1 MSENAGD
8 PVVVGVDGSAS
19 ARSAVRLAAREA
31 AARDRQLRVVHAFI
45 WPLLHAPVATL
56 PQGPPG
62 GGLRQQADRILAEA
76 VAEAEEEVPGLAVE
90 GLVMDGTAAAVLL
103 HEARR
108 AALIVLGTR
117 GLGGF
122 SGLVIGSTA
131 VQLAEYASCPVLVAR
146 GEERLAGPIVVG
158 VDGSELSDLAIGFA
172 IDEAARRRTDA
183 LAVHAYLHPVSIEP
197 GDVVPLVYEEES
209 LKGEEERLLAE
220 SLAGWR
226 ERYPDVPV
234 RRKVVRGSAGRVL
247 VEESKA
253 AQLVVVGARGRG
265 GFAGL
270 LLGSVSH
277 GVLHHAHCPVAV
289 VRHRDS
295 RGDSWTETVSS

>member
-1 MSENAGD
+1 MSEKAGD

-19 ARSAVRLAAREA
+19 ALHAVGLAARA
-31 AARDRQLRVVHAFI
+31 AVARHRPVRVVHAFI
-45 WPLLHAPVATL
+45 WPLLHAPV
-56 PQGPPG
+56 GPPPVG
-62 GGLRQQADRILAEA
+62 PADGGLRHQAERILAEA
-76 VAEAEEEVPGLAVE
+76 VAEAEKQAPGLSVQGIVA
-90 GLVMDGTAAAVLL
+90 DGTAAAVLL

-122 SGLVIGSTA
+122 GGLVIGSTA
-131 VQLAEYASCPVLVAR
+131 VQVAEYATCPVLVAR
-146 GEERLAGPIVVG
+146 GEERTSGPIVVG
-158 VDGSELSDLAIGFA
+158 VDGSDLSDLAIGFA
-172 IDEAARRRTDA
+172 IDEAARREA
-183 LAVHAYLHPVSIEP
+183 EVLAVHAYLQPAAIEP
-197 GDVVPLVYEEES
+197 GDVVPVVYDEEA
-209 LKGEEERLLAE
+209 LKSEEERLVAE
-220 SLAGWR
+220 SLAGWC

-277 GVLHHAHCPVAV
+277 GVLHHAHCPVAIF
-289 VRHRDS
+289 RHRAS
-295 RGDSWTETVSS
+295 AA

>member
-19 ARSAVRLAAREA
+19 ALDAVRLAVRAA
-31 AARDRQLRVVHAFI
+31 AARHRPLRVVHAFI
-45 WPLLHAPVATL
+45 WPLLHAPV
-56 PQGPPG
+56 GPPPLG
-62 GGLRQQADRILAEA
+62 PSSGGLRHQAERILAEA
-76 VAEAEEEVPGLAVE
+76 VAEAEKEAPGLSVQ
-90 GLVMDGTAAAVLL
+90 GLVADGTAAAVLL

-122 SGLVIGSTA
+122 GALVIGSTA
-131 VQLAEYASCPVLVAR
+131 VQVAEYATCPVLVAR
-146 GEERLAGPIVVG
+146 GEERTSGPIVVG
-158 VDGSELSDLAIGFA
+158 VDGSDMSDLAIGFA
-172 IDEAARRRTDA
+172 VEEAARRGA
-183 LAVHAYLHPVSIEP
+183 EVLAVHAYLHPVPIEP
-197 GDVVPLVYEEES
+197 GDVVPMVYDEDA
-209 LKGEEERLLAE
+209 LKSEEERLVAE
-220 SLAGWR
+220 SLAGWS

-234 RRKVVRGSAGRVL
+234 RRKIDRGSAGRIL

-277 GVLHHAHCPVAV
+277 GVLHHAHCPVAI
-289 VRHRDS
+289 VRRH
-295 RGDSWTETVSS
+295 GAAA